1 MVTCNVSTQL
11 GLAPTNTWEG
21 RWWDESWIVDP
32 LPTDALRSDFYG
44 ACLVMQGNPRRTS
57 DLERAAA
64 SAHRTCLLGGAR
76 VYQPVGA
83 GLTN

>member
-1 MVTCNVSTQL
+1 MVTCNVSTQS

-21 RWWDESWIVDP
+21 RWSWIVDP

-44 ACLVMQGNPRRTS
+44 ACLGMQGDPRRTS

-64 SAHRTCLLGGAR
+64 LAHRICLLGGAR
-76 VYQPVGA
+76 VYQPVGT
-83 GLTN
+83 GLTK